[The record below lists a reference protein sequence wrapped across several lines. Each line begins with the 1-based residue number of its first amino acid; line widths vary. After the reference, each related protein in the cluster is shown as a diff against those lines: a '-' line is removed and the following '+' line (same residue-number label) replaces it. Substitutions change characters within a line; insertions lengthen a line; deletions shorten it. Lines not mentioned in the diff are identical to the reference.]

1 MPMQMKKAF
10 ASDILGKAEY
20 AIIIMITERANNAMS
35 VEALILSIYIFFNCR
50 YHPRRDE
57 GLLCI
62 KCTLLSLLCLSVS
75 FGRDSISFRQLLL
88 DMPLGRQ
95 T

>member
-1 MPMQMKKAF
+1 MKKAF

-20 AIIIMITERANNAMS
+20 AIIIMITERPNNAMS
-35 VEALILSIYIFFNCR
+35 VEALILSIYIFFFNCR

-62 KCTLLSLLCLSVS
+62 KCILLSLLRLSAS
-75 FGRDSISFRQLLL
+75 FGRDSTSFRQLLL
-88 DMPLGRQ
+88 DILLGRQ

>member
-20 AIIIMITERANNAMS
+20 TIIIMITDKPKIAMN
-35 VEALILSIYIFFNCR
+35 VEGLILSIYIFICC
-50 YHPRRDE
+50 YHPRRYK
-57 GLLCI
+57 GLLCKKGI
-62 KCTLLSLLCLSVS
+62 LLSLLCLSVS

-88 DMPLGRQ
+88 GMPLGRQ